1 MKKSTTTENTS
12 YETYGIEIKNI
23 APRVILIFSFIFF
36 FVIFLA
42 SCGAK
47 KIDQRHEEK
56 EVKTETI
63 NIVKNDVQINKD
75 VQTLTKVFIN
85 DSVKE
90 EIEEIENVNV
100 DGSKTIKRKI
110 KRNKAIKTESNTNTQ
125 LNEKTTDKT
134 NKNTLQSKQTKESI
148 KTKNIDKKQ
157 YGILEFCKD
166 NCFWI
171 WIILLVILFI
181 LRKYKDKLLGIFKKT

>member
-1 MKKSTTTENTS
+1 MKIIMYLNSKIVKYS
-12 YETYGIEIKNI
+12 
-23 APRVILIFSFIFF
+23 ILLLSLILF
-36 FVIFLA
+36 

-47 KIDQRHEEK
+47 KVTQHQEQK
-56 EVKTETI
+56 EVKTELKEFVKTD
-63 NIVKNDVQINKD
+63 IVIDKSEITQ
-75 VQTLTKVFIN
+75 TKVFIN

-110 KRNKAIKTESNTNTQ
+110 KRNKAIKLERNTNTQ

-134 NKNTLQSKQTKESI
+134 NKDTLQQKQTKESK
-148 KTKNIDKKQ
+148 KTKKLDRKQ

-166 NCFWI
+166 NWLWCL
-171 WIILLVILFI
+171 ILILIILFI
-181 LRKYKDKLLGIFKKT
+181 IKKYKNKVLGIFKKTQ

>member
-1 MKKSTTTENTS
+1 MRNLLLLLSLT
-12 YETYGIEIKNI
+12 
-23 APRVILIFSFIFF
+23 LF
-36 FVIFLA
+36 

-47 KIDQRHEEK
+47 KVTQHEEQKEAKTDLK
-56 EVKTETI
+56 EV
-63 NIVKNDVQINKD
+63 VKNDIVIDKKEN
-75 VQTLTKVFIN
+75 TIIKVFIN

-110 KRNKAIKTESNTNTQ
+110 KRNKAIKIESNTNTQ

-148 KTKNIDKKQ
+148 KTKNLDRKQ
-157 YGILEFCKD
+157 FDPISFLISYWWL
-166 NCFWI
+166 WL
-171 WIILLVILFI
+171 IILLVLF
-181 LRKYKDKLLGIFKKT
+181 LLKKYRNLVFS